1 MLFQW
6 KACCVLHGYI
16 PLLWWF
22 WHSDFPINNH
32 PLLGQVADFNYF
44 HLCRCLIPFL
54 KFNTHILVVPLFYIF
69 VFHAG
74 IDFIPMIIH
83 IIFNPILLWWVHLIT
98 LYAIFFCLFL
108 FCHPKILSLMFS
120 SQIERI
126 PPLVKFCWFVFVLWE
141 IWHLWDSI
149 ICS

>member
-74 IDFIPMIIH
+74 IDFITMIIH
-83 IIFNPILLWWVHLIT
+83 IIFNLMGSSYYSLCYFFLPVSVLSSKDSFTHVFKSDWENPSPGKILLICICAVRDLT
-98 LYAIFFCLFL
+98 
-108 FCHPKILSLMFS
+108 
-120 SQIERI
+120 
-126 PPLVKFCWFVFVLWE
+126 FVG
-141 IWHLWDSI
+141 
-149 ICS
+149 